1 MEEGLDSF
9 VVVDGLPKVPE
20 ESKGKLIKFILRKL
34 TTAGKTSEDLVLMP
48 ISDETN
54 MTEGYAFVEY
64 ESPAQAQAAVKALNG
79 TPLDKKHTMAVNK
92 LTDIERFG
100 REGRIDED
108 YSPPEVEPFQ
118 EKEHLRWWL
127 GDNDGRDQFVM
138 YRGDSVGVFWNE
150 RDEQPDS
157 IVDRA
162 HWTESFVQWS
172 PKGTYL
178 TSMHAQGVQLW
189 GGKSWSRQKR
199 FAHPGVNLVD
209 FSPDERYLTTWSHRP
224 MQVEEGHPVL
234 SLDEDGKNYII
245 WDLETGLPLRSF
257 VTLDSAGPNVDEA
270 GNPIKKKLQ
279 WPAFKWSA
287 DSKYVA
293 RMNPEQ
299 GISVYEL
306 PRMNLLDKVS
316 IKIEKI
322 QDFEWCPATPQRE
335 GVKNYEQ
342 LFCYWTPEVGSNP
355 AKVGL
360 MSVPSKEVVRTR
372 NLFNV
377 SDAKL
382 HWQSDGSFLCVKVD
396 RHSKSKKSMATN
408 LEIFRVKEKGVPVEV
423 VDAIKDTVINFAWE
437 PKGDRFVLITA
448 GEVPVGAAVPP
459 KTSVSF
465 FCPEKAKG
473 NQVGNFKLIR
483 TVDKK
488 NNNAIHWSPNGR
500 FVVVATVL
508 SQQSFDLDF
517 YDFDYEGEKDE
528 KDKDLTA
535 NLALMNTAEHYGVT
549 DIDWDPSGRFVAT
562 SASVWKH
569 RVSFPVMSHHTY
581 ITNRH
586 RWKTVTTFTTS
597 VVNFFV
603 RTPSTNSSSLHG
615 AHVPS
620 VSCPRRSRRPFART
634 SANGASS
641 SRRRM
646 LPARTLP
653 TALLSSNAVVS
664 STSGS
669 PGANAPLP
677 SFARSARR
685 KVFLPSVPKR
695 LLPKTNLPRRARAS
709 LSRRFWRRSWK
720 RPRKSSTKSL
730 RRSDEKMLLYFCP
743 LFCYTMCKA
752 CCVEREIQKFGV
764 VLFHITSLFFILN
777 LSDFLAVM
785 TQIVSCVS
793 RSYPNYIGRSFKR
806 RKSTFLRNRSFLPF

>member
-1 MEEGLDSF
+1 MAPSFDNLDNDENFDDVEIDYSDLREQFDVRMEEGLDSF

-20 ESKGKLIKFILRKL
+20 ESKAKLIKFILRKL

-108 YSPPEVEPFQ
+108 YSPPEIEPFQ

-150 RDEQPDS
+150 RDEQPES

-569 RVSFPVMSHHTY
+569 RMENGYHLYDFRGQLLREDPIDQFKQFAWRPRPERLLSKEEQ
-581 ITNRH
+581 
-586 RWKTVTTFTTS
+586 KTVRKNLREWSKQFEEEDVARKNTANRA
-597 VVNFFV
+597 VVEQ
-603 RTPSTNSSSLHG
+603 
-615 AHVPS
+615 
-620 VSCPRRSRRPFART
+620 
-634 SANGASS
+634 
-641 SRRRM
+641 RRRLLDEWLAWRERTTAELRQEREEEG
-646 LPARTLP
+646 LPAISP
-653 TALLSSNAVVS
+653 EEAV
-664 STSGS
+664 
-669 PGANAPLP
+669 A
-677 SFARSARR
+677 
-685 KVFLPSVPKR
+685 K
-695 LLPKTNLPRRARAS
+695 
-709 LSRRFWRRSWK
+709 
-720 RPRKSSTKSL
+720 
-730 RRSDEKMLLYFCP
+730 DEPAEEGEGKY
-743 LFCYTMCKA
+743 
-752 CCVEREIQKFGV
+752 VEEI
-764 VLFHITSLFFILN
+764 LEEILEETEEII
-777 LSDFLAVM
+777 D
-785 TQIVSCVS
+785 
-793 RSYPNYIGRSFKR
+793 
-806 RKSTFLRNRSFLPF
+806 

>member
-1 MEEGLDSF
+1 MAPSFDNLDNDENFDDVEIDYSDLREQFDVRMEEGLDSF

-20 ESKGKLIKFILRKL
+20 ESKAKLIKFILRKL

-108 YSPPEVEPFQ
+108 YSPPEIEPFQ

-150 RDEQPDS
+150 RDEQPES

-569 RVSFPVMSHHTY
+569 RMENGYHLYDFRGQLLREDPIDQFKQFAWRPRPERLLSKEEQ
-581 ITNRH
+581 
-586 RWKTVTTFTTS
+586 KTVRKNLREWSKQFEEEDVARKNTANRA
-597 VVNFFV
+597 VVEQ
-603 RTPSTNSSSLHG
+603 
-615 AHVPS
+615 
-620 VSCPRRSRRPFART
+620 
-634 SANGASS
+634 
-641 SRRRM
+641 RRRLLDEWLAWRERTTAELRQEREEEG
-646 LPARTLP
+646 LPAISP
-653 TALLSSNAVVS
+653 EEAV
-664 STSGS
+664 
-669 PGANAPLP
+669 AKDEP
-677 SFARSARR
+677 SEEGEG
-685 KVFLPSVPKR
+685 K
-695 LLPKTNLPRRARAS
+695 
-709 LSRRFWRRSWK
+709 
-720 RPRKSSTKSL
+720 
-730 RRSDEKMLLYFCP
+730 Y
-743 LFCYTMCKA
+743 
-752 CCVEREIQKFGV
+752 VEEI
-764 VLFHITSLFFILN
+764 LEEILEETEEII
-777 LSDFLAVM
+777 D
-785 TQIVSCVS
+785 
-793 RSYPNYIGRSFKR
+793 
-806 RKSTFLRNRSFLPF
+806 